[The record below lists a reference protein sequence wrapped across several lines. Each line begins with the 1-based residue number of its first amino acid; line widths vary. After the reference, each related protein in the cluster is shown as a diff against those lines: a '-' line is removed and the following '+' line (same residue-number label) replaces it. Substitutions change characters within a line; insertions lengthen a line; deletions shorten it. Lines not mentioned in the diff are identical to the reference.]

1 MKRLLL
7 AILVL
12 IVVGAGLAGAC
23 RWARTSPQA
32 AAGFLADA
40 GVDAER
46 AASWVAWAGG
56 QEVAVPDEPLVA
68 SGSIEAVEVA
78 VVSEMGGQIVAIA
91 AGEGDTVV
99 AGQVLVQLDTR
110 ALEAQAAQA
119 RAAVAAA
126 EANLADVRAGTH
138 PAQILGAEAA
148 LEQAIAQRSAA
159 ETTLQDVRAI
169 LANPQDLE
177 AQVARA
183 RAEADVAAVAIEQAQ
198 AQIAAAEAERDQYR
212 AQGSMEEKWMY
223 AVHDYQVQAAR
234 EGLAAAEAQKAGADR
249 TLAALEALRD
259 NPLALLSQV
268 HQAEGQAELAGAAV
282 AVAEARLRELRAG
295 PRPEEVAMA
304 QAQVAQAQ
312 AALRTVETQI
322 AKMALTSPHSGVVTS
337 RSANEGEAALA
348 GTTLLTVADLD
359 EVKLTIYVPED
370 ELDSVY
376 IGQEVEVRVDSF
388 PGRAFPGTVAS
399 IAQQAEFTPK
409 NVQTEKDRV
418 NMVFAVRVRL
428 PNPDHLLKP
437 GMPADAV
444 LRATTSPPAS

>member
-1 MKRLLL
+1 MKRLLVP
-7 AILVL
+7 ILTL
-12 IVVGAGLAGAC
+12 IIVGGGLAGAC
-23 RWARTSPQA
+23 RWARTLPEA
-32 AAGFLADA
+32 AAGLLANA
-40 GVDAER
+40 GVDADR
-46 AASWVAWAGG
+46 AAAWVAWAGG
-56 QEVAVPDEPLVA
+56 QEVAVPEQPLVA
-68 SGSIEAVEVA
+68 SGSIEAIEVA
-78 VVSEMGGQIVAIA
+78 IVSETGGQIVAISA
-91 AGEGDTVV
+91 DEGDRVV

-126 EANLADVRAGTH
+126 EANLADVRAGVH
-138 PAQILGAEAA
+138 PAQILAAEAT
-148 LEQAIAQRSAA
+148 LQQAIAQHSAA
-159 ETTLQDVRAI
+159 ETALQDMRAI

-177 AQVARA
+177 AQVVQA
-183 RAEADVAAVAIEQAQ
+183 RAEADVAAVAIEQAR
-198 AQIAAAEAERDQYR
+198 AQIAAAEAERERYR

-223 AVHDYQVQAAR
+223 TIHDYQVQAAR

-268 HQAEGQAELAGAAV
+268 HQAEGQVAMAAAGV
-282 AVAEARLRELRAG
+282 AVAEAHLRELQAG

-304 QAQVAQAQ
+304 EAQVAQAR
-312 AALRTVETQI
+312 AALRAVETQI
-322 AKMALTSPHSGVVTS
+322 DKMALTSPLSGVVTS

-409 NVQTEKDRV
+409 NVQTDKDRV
-418 NMVFAVRVRL
+418 NMVFSVRVRL

-437 GMPADAV
+437 GMPADAM
-444 LRATTSPPAS
+444 LRATSP

>member
-1 MKRLLL
+1 M
-7 AILVL
+7 
-12 IVVGAGLAGAC
+12 
-23 RWARTSPQA
+23 
-32 AAGFLADA
+32 
-40 GVDAER
+40 
-46 AASWVAWAGG
+46 
-56 QEVAVPDEPLVA
+56 
-68 SGSIEAVEVA
+68 
-78 VVSEMGGQIVAIA
+78 
-91 AGEGDTVV
+91 
-99 AGQVLVQLDTR
+99 
-110 ALEAQAAQA
+110 
-119 RAAVAAA
+119 
-126 EANLADVRAGTH
+126 
-138 PAQILGAEAA
+138 
-148 LEQAIAQRSAA
+148 
-159 ETTLQDVRAI
+159 
-169 LANPQDLE
+169 
-177 AQVARA
+177 ARA

-234 EGLAAAEAQKAGADR
+234 EGLAAAEAQKVAADR

-268 HQAEGQAELAGAAV
+268 NQAEGQAELAAAAV

-399 IAQQAEFTPK
+399 IAQQAEFTAP
-409 NVQTEKDRV
+409 V
-418 NMVFAVRVRL
+418 AVEWLTTASVKVATATASSAQANGARFRSGIRL
-428 PNPDHLLKP
+428 WR
-437 GMPADAV
+437 PADQAIPTARGRCEPRTEV
-444 LRATTSPPAS
+444 CGTIARSGWP